1 MRWWNASPE
10 LLLWGNETAQQE
22 RLKAEQSQQIAD
34 QALQELEQERLKV
47 VQALQEAEQQ
57 KQQAQRLAEKLR
69 ELGVEP
75 NG

>member
-1 MRWWNASPE
+1 
-10 LLLWGNETAQQE
+10 
-22 RLKAEQSQQIAD
+22 
-34 QALQELEQERLKV
+34 

-69 ELGVEP
+69 ELGVDP